1 MSRDFFSRLSL
12 VNQLQPSLP
21 GNAGNQVQKELF
33 RVFVC
38 QGDCAI
44 TVDLARRRREPGGR
58 RQPARRDIIRVVN
71 AISAEQRPTRLPA
84 LKHFRAFLINTHRSE
99 EHTSELQSLRHLV
112 CRLLLEKIPH
122 SPGAPPP
129 PSSIFC
135 SAPRSARA
143 PARRAAGR
151 ASVTPGRRAH
161 EANNSPRLPALFLND
176 PGTTEIS
183 TLSLHDALPI

>member
-38 QGDCAI
+38 QGDCAT

-71 AISAEQRPTRLPA
+71 AISGPPA
-84 LKHFRAFLINTHRSE
+84 FQLSKHFRAFLINTHNA
-99 EHTSELQSLRHLV
+99 
-112 CRLLLEKIPH
+112 I
-122 SPGAPPP
+122 
-129 PSSIFC
+129 
-135 SAPRSARA
+135 
-143 PARRAAGR
+143 
-151 ASVTPGRRAH
+151 
-161 EANNSPRLPALFLND
+161 
-176 PGTTEIS
+176 
-183 TLSLHDALPI
+183 ALPNPRV